1 MRPLHGPMALKQL
14 LTHSGPQGFDRQTMQ
29 LHLEVL
35 RQLLQQTTA
44 YELRAGR
51 DLYEAPR
58 TLMRLLREVE
68 GAARWPG

>member
-1 MRPLHGPMALKQL
+1 MRP
-14 LTHSGPQGFDRQTMQ
+14 
-29 LHLEVL
+29 HLEVL

-58 TLMRLLREVE
+58 RLMRLLREVE
-68 GAARWPG
+68 GAARWPDW